1 MGGDQHRWRLVMTE
15 RQRVIAS
22 LRTDFRYQAM
32 LFVRNNAKTLAK
44 YGMGVAY
51 SLGDYMAL
59 EKYMIEQ
66 NKNSHN
72 ITLQEV
78 ISVLKDYRN

>member
-1 MGGDQHRWRLVMTE
+1 MTE
-15 RQRVIAS
+15 RQQNKEA
-22 LRTDFRYQAM
+22 LQFDMRYQAM
-32 LFVRNNAKTLAK
+32 LFVRNNAKTLAR

-59 EKYMIEQ
+59 EKYMVEQ

-78 ISVLKDYRN
+78 ISVLQDYRS